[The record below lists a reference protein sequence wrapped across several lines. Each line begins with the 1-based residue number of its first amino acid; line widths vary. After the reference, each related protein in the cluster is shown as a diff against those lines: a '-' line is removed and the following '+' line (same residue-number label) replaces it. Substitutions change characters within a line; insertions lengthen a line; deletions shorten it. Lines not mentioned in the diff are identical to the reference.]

1 MKAVNLIPAEEA
13 VGGGGRSGGVGAYA
27 LIGVLAMLVVMSTA
41 YALVGRS
48 LNAKR
53 GELSSVTAQAESAE
67 AQAARL
73 KTYSEFSQLR
83 QSREETVKKLVDGR
97 FDWAGAFR
105 EVSRTVPSGSWVTSL
120 RATVNPAATV
130 DGTTDPLRGAIPAP
144 AIEMAGCAKSQAGV
158 ARTVTSLRGI
168 AGVQRV
174 TLSSSH
180 KTAAAADN
188 SAAAD
193 SAGAS
198 TGCGAR
204 AQFSLTI
211 FYKTTDTGASP
222 ATTGGTTTP

>member
-13 VGGGGRSGGVGAYA
+13 AGSRHSGVGAYA
-27 LIGVLAMLVVMSTA
+27 LIGVLALLVVMSTA

-53 GELSSVTAQAESAE
+53 GELSSVTAQADSAE
-67 AQAARL
+67 AQASRL
-73 KTYSEFSQLR
+73 TSYSQFSQLR

-105 EVSRTVPSGSWVTSL
+105 EVSRTMPSGSWVTSL
-120 RATVNPAATV
+120 RATVTAAAAV

-144 AIEMAGCAKSQAGV
+144 AIEMAGCANTQTGV
-158 ARTVTSLRGI
+158 ARTVTSLRAI

-174 TLSSSH
+174 TLSSSQR
-180 KTAAAADN
+180 TATAPG
-188 SAAAD
+188 SAASD
-193 SAGAS
+193 SAAPS
-198 TGCGAR
+198 IGCGTHP
-204 AQFSLTI
+204 QFSLTI
-211 FYKTTDTGASP
+211 FYKTTDSGAAS

>member
-1 MKAVNLIPAEEA
+1 MKAVNLIPVEEA
-13 VGGGGRSGGVGAYA
+13 AGGGGRSGVGAYA
-27 LIGVLAMLVVMSTA
+27 LIGVLALLVVMSTA

-53 GELSSVTAQAESAE
+53 GELSTTTAQADSAE
-67 AQAARL
+67 AQAAKL

-97 FDWAGAFR
+97 FDWAGALR
-105 EVSRTVPSGSWVTSL
+105 EVSRTVPSGSWATSL
-120 RATVNPAATV
+120 RATVTAAATV

-144 AIEMAGCAKSQAGV
+144 AIEMAGCANSQAGV

-180 KTAAAADN
+180 KTGAGAAGNAG
-188 SAAAD
+188 AD

-211 FYKTTDTGASP
+211 FYKTTDTSAAP
-222 ATTGGTTTP
+222 ATSGGTTP

>member
-1 MKAVNLIPAEEA
+1 MKAVNLIPVEEA
-13 VGGGGRSGGVGAYA
+13 AGGGGRSGVGAYA
-27 LIGVLAMLVVMSTA
+27 LIGVLALLVVMSTA

-48 LNAKR
+48 LSTKR
-53 GELSSVTAQAESAE
+53 GELSTTTAQADSAE
-67 AQAARL
+67 AQAAKL

-97 FDWAGAFR
+97 FDWAGALR
-105 EVSRTVPSGSWVTSL
+105 EVSRTVPSGSWATSL
-120 RATVNPAATV
+120 RATVTAAATV

-144 AIEMAGCAKSQAGV
+144 AIEMAGCANSQAGV

-180 KTAAAADN
+180 KTGAGAAGNAG
-188 SAAAD
+188 AD

-211 FYKTTDTGASP
+211 FYKTSDTGASP

>member
-1 MKAVNLIPAEEA
+1 MKAVNLIPADDTA
-13 VGGGGRSGGVGAYA
+13 GGKGRSGAGAYA
-27 LIGVLAMLVVMSTA
+27 LIGVLAVLVVMSAA
-41 YALVGRS
+41 YTLVGRS
-48 LNAKR
+48 VSTKR
-53 GELSSVTAQAESAE
+53 GELSTTTAQADAAE
-67 AQAARL
+67 AQAAKL
-73 KTYSEFSQLR
+73 KTFSEFSQLR

-97 FDWAGAFR
+97 FDWAGALR
-105 EVSRTVPSGSWVTSL
+105 EVSRTVPSGSWATSL
-120 RATVNPAATV
+120 RATVTAAATV

-144 AIEMAGCAKSQAGV
+144 AIEMAGCANSQAGV

-180 KTAAAADN
+180 KTGAGAAGNAG
-188 SAAAD
+188 AD

-211 FYKTTDTGASP
+211 FYKTSDTGASP

>member
-1 MKAVNLIPAEEA
+1 MKAVNLIPVEEA
-13 VGGGGRSGGVGAYA
+13 AGGGGRSGVGAYA
-27 LIGVLAMLVVMSTA
+27 LIGVLALLVVMSTA

-53 GELSSVTAQAESAE
+53 GELSTTTAQADSAE
-67 AQAARL
+67 AQAAKL

-97 FDWAGAFR
+97 FDWAGALR
-105 EVSRTVPSGSWVTSL
+105 EVSRTVPSGSWATSL
-120 RATVNPAATV
+120 RATVTAAATV

-144 AIEMAGCAKSQAGV
+144 AIEMAGCANSQAGV

-180 KTAAAADN
+180 KTGAGAAGNAG
-188 SAAAD
+188 AD

-204 AQFSLTI
+204 AEFSLTI
-211 FYKTTDTGASP
+211 FYKTSD
-222 ATTGGTTTP
+222 

>member
-1 MKAVNLIPAEEA
+1 MKAVNLIPVEEA
-13 VGGGGRSGGVGAYA
+13 AGGGGRSGVGAYA
-27 LIGVLAMLVVMSTA
+27 LIGVLALLVVMSTA

-48 LNAKR
+48 LSTKR
-53 GELSSVTAQAESAE
+53 GELSTTTAQADSAE
-67 AQAARL
+67 AQAAKL

-97 FDWAGAFR
+97 FDWAGALR

-120 RATVNPAATV
+120 RATVTPAATV

-180 KTAAAADN
+180 KTGAGAADN
-188 SAAAD
+188 AGAD
-193 SAGAS
+193 SAGGS

-211 FYKTTDTGASP
+211 FYKTSDTGASP